1 MGSTV
6 VHLRAGDPP
15 APTLSLVAGVSL
27 ARAVTSLLPKVQ
39 TWLKWPNDL
48 MIDGAKCAGILLERC
63 GDAVVI
69 GIGVNLVSAPDLPD
83 RKTISLADQGANV
96 DRDQFADT
104 LAVAMADG
112 LWNWRQ
118 QGVGAIIADWL
129 VHAHEVGTPLQLTEQ
144 KILGQFDGLAD
155 DGALRLRCDD
165 GAIMLVHA
173 GDVEVQ
179 RRAEKGKSR
188 ATRD

>member
-6 VHLRAGDPP
+6 VQLSPIDP
-15 APTLSLVAGVSL
+15 APATLSLVAGVSL
-27 ARAVTSLLPKVQ
+27 ARAFAALAPSVEAR
-39 TWLKWPNDL
+39 LKWPNDL
-48 MIDGAKCAGILLERC
+48 LIEGAKCAGILMERS
-63 GDAVVI
+63 GNTVVI
-69 GIGVNLVSAPDLPD
+69 GIGVNLVSAPDLAY
-83 RKTISLADQGANV
+83 RQTISLADHRIKV
-96 DRDQFADT
+96 ERDDFAET

-129 VHAHEVGTPLQLTEQ
+129 VQAHEVGTPLHLTE
-144 KILGQFDGLAD
+144 KNISGQFDGLAE

-179 RRAEKGKSR
+179 RRAEKGKNR